1 MKRLNETEYEI
12 LELISKNHCVTRM
25 DLSLKL
31 NISPAAISKTM
42 KKLIEENLVLED
54 DTLSSKGGR
63 PRKILKI
70 NSEYK
75 KVIGINFGPGFI
87 YISVSK
93 IDGSIIETRKKK
105 FQFKVSQ
112 KLITLLTD
120 ELDLLFER
128 YNKNEILGIGLA
140 VNGIVNTRDGSSIF
154 SPHLKWSNIKL
165 REYLENKFNLPV
177 IVDNDVRAMLK
188 AEIYK
193 VKKLSNVMYIYIRD
207 GIGSSIMINNK
218 IFEGVNFCTGEI
230 GHFIIN
236 PTSNSRCQ
244 CGKYGCLEAEYS
256 SKMIR
261 NKVIWELEKQ
271 GIELE
276 NNYITYKE
284 IFEKA
289 SFGEEPYKAIVKEA
303 SIKIGSTV
311 GNILNVLDIGNI
323 IIAGDIL
330 HAKNIFLK
338 NFEKGI
344 DLMKT
349 HSFES
354 MVNIYTTEFGD
365 DVEKYGAIFL
375 VIMNLF
381 SGQKIFTL

>member
-1 MKRLNETEYEI
+1 
-12 LELISKNHCVTRM
+12 
-25 DLSLKL
+25 
-31 NISPAAISKTM
+31 
-42 KKLIEENLVLED
+42 
-54 DTLSSKGGR
+54 
-63 PRKILKI
+63 
-70 NSEYK
+70 
-75 KVIGINFGPGFI
+75 
-87 YISVSK
+87 
-93 IDGSIIETRKKK
+93 
-105 FQFKVSQ
+105 
-112 KLITLLTD
+112 
-120 ELDLLFER
+120 
-128 YNKNEILGIGLA
+128 
-140 VNGIVNTRDGSSIF
+140 
-154 SPHLKWSNIKL
+154 
-165 REYLENKFNLPV
+165 
-177 IVDNDVRAMLK
+177 
-188 AEIYK
+188 
-193 VKKLSNVMYIYIRD
+193 
-207 GIGSSIMINNK
+207 MINNK

>member
-1 MKRLNETEYEI
+1 MKKLNDTEYEI

-25 DLSLKL
+25 DLSLEL
-31 NISPAAISKTM
+31 NISPAGISKTM

-70 NSEYK
+70 NPEYK
-75 KVIGINFGPGFI
+75 KVIGINFGSGFI
-87 YISVSK
+87 DISVSK
-93 IDGSIIETRKKK
+93 IDGSIIETRRKK
-105 FQFKVSQ
+105 FQFKVSK
-112 KLITLLTD
+112 KLVTLLTD
-120 ELDLLFER
+120 ELDFLLER
-128 YNKNEILGIGLA
+128 YSKNDILGIGLA
-140 VNGIVNTRDGSSIF
+140 VNGIVNTKDGSSIF
-154 SPHLKWSNIKL
+154 SPHLKWNNLKL
-165 REYLENKFNLPV
+165 KEYLENKFNLPV
-177 IVDNDVRAMLK
+177 IVDNDVRSMLK
-188 AEIYK
+188 AEIYRTR
-193 VKKLSNVMYIYIRD
+193 KLSNVMYIYIKD
-207 GIGSSIMINNK
+207 GIGSSIMINDK

-230 GHFIIN
+230 GHFVVN
-236 PTSNSRCQ
+236 PTSNIKCQ
-244 CGKYGCLEAEYS
+244 CGKFGCLETEYS

-261 NKVIWELEKQ
+261 NKVIWEFERQ

-276 NNYITYKE
+276 NEYITYKD

-289 SFGEEPYKAIVKEA
+289 SNGEEPYKSIVKEA

-330 HAKNIFLK
+330 HAKNVFLK

-344 DLMKT
+344 DLMRT
-349 HSFES
+349 PSFES
-354 MVNIYTTEFGD
+354 IVNIYTTEFGD
-365 DVEKYGAIFL
+365 DIEKYGSLFL